1 MIEKCNGLPLAL
13 EVIGRSLYEQ
23 PPEAWMNCKDKLSQG
38 QPVSDY
44 HEEVLLT
51 RMATSVD
58 FLKEKV
64 RECFLDMGIFPEAKK
79 IFANALLDLGVY
91 VHGLKWPE
99 AFTILIEL
107 ANRNLVKLVK
117 NQK

>member
-1 MIEKCNGLPLAL
+1 
-13 EVIGRSLYEQ
+13 
-23 PPEAWMNCKDKLSQG
+23 
-38 QPVSDY
+38 
-44 HEEVLLT
+44 
-51 RMATSVD
+51 
-58 FLKEKV
+58 
-64 RECFLDMGIFPEAKK
+64 MGIFPEAKK
-79 IFANALLDLGVY
+79 ISANALLDLGVY